1 MKTEKIVN
9 GMKNVNNAEYILKEE
24 QTLVRKV

>member
-9 GMKNVNNAEYILKEE
+9 RMKNVNSAEYILKEE

>member
-9 GMKNVNNAEYILKEE
+9 RMKNVNNAEYILKEE

>member
-9 GMKNVNNAEYILKEE
+9 GMKNVNNVEYILKEE